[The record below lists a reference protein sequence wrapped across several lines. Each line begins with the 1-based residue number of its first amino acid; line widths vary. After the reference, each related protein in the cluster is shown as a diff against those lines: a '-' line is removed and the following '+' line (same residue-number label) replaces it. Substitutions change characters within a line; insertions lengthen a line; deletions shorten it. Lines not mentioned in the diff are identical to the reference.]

1 MPVARSLKRSVL
13 GTGTAVAALMAMAV
27 PVIAQ
32 SATPQPAFSLQWSNQ
47 RLLKAD
53 NEPGNWLMQG
63 HNVQSHRY
71 SSLTQINRENVNRLH
86 MAYAISL
93 GGANDVAG
101 PNGPNIMATPLVD
114 NGIMYTISSWGRVF
128 KLDVRNPKQAD
139 LIWISDPQ
147 IEHEGN
153 DPQTRGIALYGTS
166 IINPLRDGRLVAI
179 DRDSGEILWDKQM
192 AVTTEYGG
200 QERFN
205 AAPLCIEDKCMVS
218 NATGDGGTRGWL
230 AAVDPKT
237 GEEIWRTYVVPAPG
251 EPGSETWQDTAQTA
265 WTRGGGGMWTTGSY
279 DPVNRNVIWGTGN
292 PVPSYD
298 PEFRPGDNLFTDSTI
313 AFDIDTGKMNWYF
326 QLTPNDGWDYDENG
340 VNFVFDAPINGEM
353 VHQIGHFGRNGFY
366 YNWNAADGSYIN
378 GSQWVN
384 ELTWTKGLDPKTGKP
399 LEYDPTLAVQTYV
412 PETRNLR
419 EDFGTVVTTCPT
431 WHGGTAHQPPAYNP
445 VKYIAYT
452 VSTEGCFSQDLTKAT
467 VVDPPPPAGQGTLKD
482 AIGAISDLYYGAIT
496 AVDVRSGEVIAKVNV
511 DEEIRSGMLATAG
524 GLVFTALTNGD
535 FVALNDETLEQLW
548 SFNLGTPLKAPPM
561 TFAVN
566 GRQYV
571 ALQTSGLHVHPKRFT
586 DLMHSEYLFVFALD
600 N

>member
-1 MPVARSLKRSVL
+1 MPTVRSTTRLAL
-13 GTGTAVAALMAMAV
+13 GLGTAVATLWALALPAV
-27 PVIAQ
+27 AQ
-32 SATPQPAFSLQWSNQ
+32 VQPTFNLNWSND

-53 NEPGNWLMQG
+53 NEPANWLMQG
-63 HNVQSHRY
+63 KDVQSHRY
-71 SSLTQINRENVNRLH
+71 SPLTQINRDTVSGLK
-86 MAYAISL
+86 MVWAMSL

-101 PNGPNIMATPLVD
+101 ANGPNIMATPMVD
-114 NGIMYTISSWGRVF
+114 NGILYTISSWGRVF
-128 KLDVRNPKQAD
+128 KIDVRNPQAAD
-139 LIWISDPQ
+139 LLWISDPE

-153 DPQTRGIALYGTS
+153 DPQTRGIALYGTN
-166 IINPLRDGRLVAI
+166 IINPLRDGRLVAH

-205 AAPLCIEDKCMVS
+205 AAPLCIENKCMVA

-230 AAVDPKT
+230 AAADPTT
-237 GEEIWRTYVVPAPG
+237 GEELWRTYVVPAPG

-279 DPVNRNVIWGTGN
+279 DPVNRNIIWGTGN

-298 PEFRPGDNLFTDSTI
+298 PEFRPGDNLFTDSTV
-313 AFDIDTGKMNWYF
+313 AFDIDTGKMKWYF

-340 VNFVFDAPINGEM
+340 VNFVFDAPIDGQM

-366 YNWNAADGSYIN
+366 YNWNAADGAFIN

-384 ELTWTKGLDPKTGKP
+384 EVTWTKGLDPKTGLP
-399 LEYDPTLAVQTYV
+399 LEYDTELAVQTYV
-412 PETRNLR
+412 HETRALR
-419 EDFGTVVTTCPT
+419 EYFGTEVTTCPT
-431 WHGGTAHQPPAYNP
+431 WHGGTAHQPPAFNP
-445 VKYIAYT
+445 VKFIAYT
-452 VSTEGCFSQDLTKAT
+452 VSTEGCFTQDMTKASIT
-467 VVDPPPPAGQGTLKD
+467 EPPPPAGQGTLKD
-482 AIGAISDLYYGAIT
+482 VNGTISNLYYGAIT
-496 AVDVRSGEVIAKVNV
+496 AVDVRSGKVLAKVNV

-548 SFNLGTPLKAPPM
+548 HFNLGTPLKAPPM
-561 TFAVN
+561 TYAVN

-586 DLMHSEYLFVFALD
+586 DLQHSEYLFVFAVD